1 MEIASAFVI
10 ILAAAGVTF
19 AAWLIY
25 SSLIIPK
32 NPNSVN
38 TQNTQ
43 TTTTITSAVADF
55 TKKCNDAG
63 GVCSTNC
70 ANAVAGSAL
79 GNFLDNLFSWL
90 SSLFAKSN
98 SSATVGSV
106 VSVSSSEIGSY
117 PDYCTQQ
124 LPKCCVAV
132 SSTVTTTN
140 TSFIYTSSEATQTAL
155 NVLDQDL
162 NAAVNSSFQ
171 PDFQNDLLH

>member
-1 MEIASAFVI
+1 MEIASVFVF

-32 NPNSVN
+32 NPNSTN
-38 TQNTQ
+38 TQRSQ
-43 TTTTITSAVADF
+43 TTTTITSAVVDL

-70 ANAVAGSAL
+70 GSAVAGSTS
-79 GNFLDNLFSWL
+79 GNFLDNLFSWFN
-90 SSLFAKSN
+90 SLFSGSN
-98 SSATVGSV
+98 SSATIGSV

-124 LPKCCVAV
+124 LPKCCAAV
-132 SSTVTTTN
+132 SSTVTT
-140 TSFIYTSSEATQTAL
+140 SFVYTSAEATQAAL
-155 NVLDQDL
+155 NALDQNL
-162 NAAVNSSFQ
+162 NSAVNSSFQ
-171 PDFQNDLLH
+171 PDFQNDLLR